1 MHSRKTGKKRQT
13 ECITPLMV
21 EDLKVQT
28 KTSLTFHSM
37 AWLQGLGLGL
47 WSRVS
52 VSVSLE

>member
-13 ECITPLMV
+13 ECITLLMV